1 MGGSRRSRTR
11 TVPAGGAGC
20 GWDAGSA
27 CTRPA
32 ATPRDSSASRNA
44 WACCSDDGEVEGE
57 GVDAAGA
64 SSTLIVHPHV
74 LADFMDYNDFLDQAN
89 RELST
94 RFDFK
99 GVDAKFEL
107 DDATIKQSAPSDFQL
122 KQMEDILR
130 GRLIAR
136 GIDAR
141 CLEFGEVETNL
152 AGARQSITV
161 KQGIERELAKKIQGA
176 IKDAKLKVDT
186 QINGDKLRVNG
197 KKRDDLQSAIAL
209 LKAGEFERPLQFDN
223 FRD

>member
-1 MGGSRRSRTR
+1 MPSFDIVSEVDRHELT
-11 TVPAGGAGC
+11 
-20 GWDAGSA
+20 
-27 CTRPA
+27 
-32 ATPRDSSASRNA
+32 NA
-44 WACCSDDGEVEGE
+44 V
-57 GVDAAGA
+57 
-64 SSTLIVHPHV
+64 
-74 LADFMDYNDFLDQAN
+74 DQAN
-89 RELST
+89 RELTT

-107 DDATIKQSAPSDFQL
+107 DDTTIKQSAPSDFQL